1 MRVVVAPDK
10 FRGSLTAPEAA
21 AAIREGLQRVEPAVD
36 VDVVPVADGGEGTVA
51 AAVAAGFTP
60 VAVAVTGPTG
70 DVVDALFAVNGDTA
84 VIEMAQA
91 SGLGVLPRGPNPG
104 TALSAGSFGTGQL
117 VAAAL
122 DAGATRIVVGVGGSA
137 STDGGAGLAAA
148 LGIRFRTAEGRPIQS
163 GGVGLRDVA
172 TIDVTGLDPRLCTTE
187 LIIAT
192 DVDNRLLGAHGAA
205 HVYAP
210 QKGADPA
217 AVQLLEQ
224 GLGTLAAVIAA
235 TTQVDVRTIAGGGAA
250 GGIAASAVGLLGAT
264 LASGSDLLLRLVGL
278 PAKLAGA
285 TLVITGEGSLDS
297 QSLRGKAP
305 HAVAR
310 LAAAHSVPVVAIVG
324 RSTVTQHELDAA
336 GIAQAYSIA
345 AIETDPARQMA
356 QAAELVST
364 LAERAAQQWLRDPG
378 GQHTATAGA
387 PSDDQ

>member
-1 MRVVVAPDK
+1 
-10 FRGSLTAPEAA
+10 
-21 AAIREGLQRVEPAVD
+21 
-36 VDVVPVADGGEGTVA
+36 
-51 AAVAAGFTP
+51 
-60 VAVAVTGPTG
+60 
-70 DVVDALFAVNGDTA
+70 
-84 VIEMAQA
+84 
-91 SGLGVLPRGPNPG
+91 
-104 TALSAGSFGTGQL
+104 
-117 VAAAL
+117 
-122 DAGATRIVVGVGGSA
+122 
-137 STDGGAGLAAA
+137 
-148 LGIRFRTAEGRPIQS
+148 
-163 GGVGLRDVA
+163 
-172 TIDVTGLDPRLCTTE
+172 
-187 LIIAT
+187 
-192 DVDNRLLGAHGAA
+192 
-205 HVYAP
+205 
-210 QKGADPA
+210 
-217 AVQLLEQ
+217 VQLLEQ

-356 QAAELVST
+356 QAADLVST

-378 GQHTATAGA
+378 GQRTSTAGA